1 MQKMVKTKK
10 RDYKYHSE
18 AQKQQMCDD
27 FVHGYTT
34 EDGFWKQP
42 TVKEISD
49 KFNISYNTV
58 YKLAQRDEWQEKAKD
73 YASKY
78 YNQIAKVKRQE
89 LSKHGVEIDTKIIDI
104 TKNILNQVM
113 KGLEQKGKEISGW
126 KLDNFASAS
135 RKAQKM
141 AKLALGEPTEN
152 MKVETVDATQSETFK
167 EALETLKEIE
177 SEQFGRGTNA
187 SDSTSRLN

>member
-1 MQKMVKTKK
+1 
-10 RDYKYHSE
+10 
-18 AQKQQMCDD
+18 
-27 FVHGYTT
+27 
-34 EDGFWKQP
+34 
-42 TVKEISD
+42 
-49 KFNISYNTV
+49 
-58 YKLAQRDEWQEKAKD
+58 
-73 YASKY
+73 
-78 YNQIAKVKRQE
+78 
-89 LSKHGVEIDTKIIDI
+89 
-104 TKNILNQVM
+104 M

-135 RKAQKM
+135 LKAQKM

-152 MKVETVDATQSETFK
+152 MKVETIDATQSETFQ